1 MYSITDLV
9 NMALRQ
15 IKVREIISLDDE
27 TVEAQSA
34 KQVLR
39 LSLGDLLNRTDWR
52 FAKVKRALPKLDVET
67 IDGYYTTDRILSSNV
82 YLYPSDV
89 VRIRKVSS
97 GCWNLEGEYEL
108 LSVKLKDRDSFVP
121 VIVSRL
127 PNIKLTYT
135 RYCAEV
141 NLWPV
146 TFQRAFV
153 HYFAYNMAMYSALGD
168 AQSTQLQL
176 YNMAVK
182 EAMASNTNEDKHRM
196 RMDPDI
202 LKARDY

>member
-1 MYSITDLV
+1 MYSVVDLV

-27 TVEAQSA
+27 TVEAKSA
-34 KQVLR
+34 KQMLK
-39 LSLGDLLNRTDWR
+39 LSLGDLLNRADWR
-52 FAKVKRALPKLDVET
+52 FAKVKRVLPKLDIES
-67 IDGYYTTDRILSSNV
+67 IDAAYATEKIMSSNV
-82 YLYPSDV
+82 YLYPEDV
-89 VRIRKVSS
+89 VRIREVSS
-97 GCWNLEGEYEL
+97 GRCRGAAEYEL
-108 LSVKLKDRDSFVP
+108 LSVKLKSRDSFVS
-121 VIVSRL
+121 VLVSRL
-127 PNIKLTYT
+127 PHIELTYT

-168 AQSTQLQL
+168 AQATQMQL

-196 RMDPDI
+196 RMDPEI